1 MLLLPSQDRASQASS
16 FVAAASENDS
26 EWEEESNGGR
36 RQSPLVRGRE
46 EIDVSEAESEAEGPA
61 DAGAE
66 RPAQAE
72 VQASDVADSAVPAI
86 TAAALAARCSEMF
99 VIGESWPKAIQTPLL
114 AKSVTKGLVKL
125 AMEVVKK
132 LCERD
137 GKALSRSFGN
147 FDQRVALGWLLADAR
162 GWPLLEKSHALA
174 CGTKAQREAGYV
186 KDAVKMVRKEALGS
200 ARAAGADGPAA
211 QDEAESKL
219 LLEPAGDIA
228 LPEIPAAP
236 APATQPHRAATGAR
250 KRKRAPMPTAL
261 DALEERLDATVA
273 ERASARKA
281 LTKAERAHEA
291 AEKVETTKLKV
302 ANRVLNK
309 IKELPEK
316 SSVKWVKLYHVYTQ
330 AERGWQHAQMA
341 AKDAYIARLHAYID
355 WQDACLDGADVE
367 LAVQDAC
374 NAVLSE

>member
-1 MLLLPSQDRASQASS
+1 M
-16 FVAAASENDS
+16 
-26 EWEEESNGGR
+26 
-36 RQSPLVRGRE
+36 RGRE

-132 LCERD
+132 LCEHD

-309 IKELPEK
+309 IKELQKK

-355 WQDACLDGADVE
+355 WQDACIDGADVE